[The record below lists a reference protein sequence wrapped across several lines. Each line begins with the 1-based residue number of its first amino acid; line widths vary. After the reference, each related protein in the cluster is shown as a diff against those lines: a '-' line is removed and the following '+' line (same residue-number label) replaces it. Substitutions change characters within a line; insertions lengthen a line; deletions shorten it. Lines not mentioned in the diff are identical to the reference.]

1 MSPMPPPPLILSQ
14 SKTALGVGLT
24 ASFLASGGTDPYVFS
39 VRPNGA
45 GGSIDATSGLY
56 TAPVIVNGGSFLAPK
71 QMYDII
77 DVTDDLGVITTSS
90 ILVGTPLILFCDV
103 IQREMGLANGRVY
116 LWDQKIPE
124 PSDAGLF
131 IAVSVLTCKPFSNTN
146 KYDGSG
152 SSLLSIQSINMYA
165 NMQIDIISRNAEAR
179 DRKEEVIM
187 ALNSDYAQSQQENNS
202 FYIGKLPPGSQFVNL
217 SNPDGGAIPYRY
229 NIAVALQY
237 FVRKTQAVPYYN
249 DFVQTVETIE
259 S

>member
-1 MSPMPPPPLILSQ
+1 MSPPAPQPIVLTQ

-24 ASFLASGGTDPYVFS
+24 ASFLASGGTSPLVYS
-39 VRPNGA
+39 VLPNGA
-45 GGSIDATSGLY
+45 GGTIDDTTGLY
-56 TAPVIVNGGSFLAPK
+56 TAPPTVNNGSYLAPK
-71 QMYDII
+71 QMYDVIQ
-77 DVTDDLGVITTSS
+77 VTDDVGLFKKAT
-90 ILVGTPLILFCDV
+90 ILVGTPLILFCEV
-103 IQREMGLANGRVY
+103 LQRGLGLADGRVY
-116 LWDQKIPE
+116 LWDQKIME

-152 SSLLSIQSINMYA
+152 SGLLSIQSVNMYA
-165 NMQIDIISRNAEAR
+165 NMQIDVISRSAEAR

-187 ALNSDYAQSQQENNS
+187 ALNSDYAQSQQEGNS

-237 FVRKTQAVPYYN
+237 FVTKNQAVPY
-249 DFVQTVETIE
+249 FSTFSPAEETIE